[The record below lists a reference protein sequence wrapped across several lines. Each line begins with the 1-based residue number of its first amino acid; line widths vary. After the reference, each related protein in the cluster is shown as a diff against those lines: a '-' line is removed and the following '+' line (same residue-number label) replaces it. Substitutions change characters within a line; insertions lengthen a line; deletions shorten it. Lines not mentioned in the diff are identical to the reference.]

1 MQEQFTQHEQGGF
14 KAACLLQRCLNL
26 LYSRTPIGRNTLNT
40 KLGKMCS
47 LAGIEGRVT
56 NHSMRATSVTQMYP
70 TGVPEK
76 VIQERTGHRSLEALC
91 VYERTNTQQHQMVS
105 SILSAP
111 SENIHLQ
118 QTKHSIT
125 QKHSAHSALNV
136 EPSSNQQS
144 IHISFENLHWCTI
157 NTNNISIP

>member
-1 MQEQFTQHEQGGF
+1 
-14 KAACLLQRCLNL
+14 
-26 LYSRTPIGRNTLNT
+26 
-40 KLGKMCS
+40 MCS

-56 NHSMRATSVTQMYP
+56 NHSMCATPVTQMYA

-76 VIQERTGHRSLEALC
+76 VIQERTGHRSLEALRI
-91 VYERTNTQQHQMVS
+91 YKRTNTQQHQMVS

-111 SENIHLQ
+111 FENTHVQ
-118 QTKHSIT
+118 HTKHSIT

-144 IHISFENLHWCTI
+144 IHISLENLHGCTI
-157 NTNNISIP
+157 NINNISIPQSAQNPSVLSFNLSQAEIDELFADF